1 MRTKN
6 KKRNRKLQIL
16 VIVTGFLFVF
26 FLIFLVPVNFGQLF
40 KGNLLLNGIFIAI
53 PIIFAVL
60 FVVTLSYAINRI
72 SLIKTIELENENVL
86 GQKSSFN
93 NLYAFQKRI
102 FALSRFRSKQS
113 QHIIAFTFSNLVVS
127 QNLNRNQEI
136 FGINTFIVEYLESMA
151 KDINLNPRDFI
162 FAFSHGTFLIFT
174 FKQNEQ
180 SLNMICET
188 LSRKI
193 YEYAADNCR
202 HVSVQPFFG
211 ITLVNDEETL
221 IQHIENA
228 QVAREYS
235 ERNFETV
242 TFYQPSFRKTITT
255 NDIDELQAALE
266 NNEFVVYYQ
275 PKFDLTN
282 KRFISSEA
290 LIRWKSE
297 KYGLLSPA
305 KFLDKAE
312 AVGLTHEI
320 DTFVL
325 RKVCED
331 INDLRRRGKK
341 LLPVS
346 VNFSLYEFYSAN
358 FLDTIV
364 QIMEHYEIPTNLIE
378 IEITEATSQANQFL
392 SVSIIKKLKDRGM
405 RVLMDDFGIGFSNL
419 GNLKKIP
426 FDAIKID
433 KSFIDDIVV
442 NEKAREIVRL
452 LVGLAKVSGME
463 VIAEGV
469 DNIEQVNILRKI
481 KCDTI
486 QGFYYSP
493 ALSHKDFEKF
503 LANNPFEKKEA
514 VNKWF

>member
-1 MRTKN
+1 MKN
-6 KKRNRKLQIL
+6 KKINRKLQIL
-16 VIVTGFLFVF
+16 VVITGFLFTF
-26 FLIFLVPVNFGQLF
+26 FLVFLVPVNFGQLF
-40 KGNLLLNGIFIAI
+40 KGDLLLNGIFITI
-53 PIIFAVL
+53 PIIFAIL
-60 FVVTLSYAINRI
+60 FIITLTYAINRV
-72 SLIKTIELENENVL
+72 SLLKTVELENENVL
-86 GQKSSFN
+86 GRKSAFN
-93 NLYAFQKRI
+93 NLYAFQKKVL
-102 FALSRFRSKQS
+102 ALSRFRRRQS

-136 FGINTFIVEYLESMA
+136 FGVNSFIVDYLESLP
-151 KDINLNPRDFI
+151 KDIGINPRDMV
-162 FAFSHGTFLIFT
+162 FAFSHGTFLIYT

-180 SLNMICET
+180 SLNNICET
-188 LSRKI
+188 LSRQI
-193 YEYAADNCR
+193 YDYAADNCR

-211 ITLVNDEETL
+211 ITLVNDEET
-221 IQHIENA
+221 IVQHIENA

-235 ERNFETV
+235 ERNFETI
-242 TFYQPSFRKTITT
+242 TFYQPSFRKTINT
-255 NDIDELQAALE
+255 NDIEELQAALE
-266 NNEFVVYYQ
+266 KGEFVVYYQ
-275 PKFDLTN
+275 PKFDLMN

-290 LIRWKSE
+290 LIRWESE

-325 RKVCED
+325 RKVCENL
-331 INDLRRRGKK
+331 NDLRRRGKRM
-341 LLPVS
+341 LPVS

-364 QIMEHYEIPTNLIE
+364 KIMEEYDIPTHLIE

-392 SVSIIKKLKDRGM
+392 SISIIKKLKDRGI
-405 RVLMDDFGIGFSNL
+405 RVLMDDFGIGFSNI

-433 KSFIDDIVV
+433 KSFIDDLVTDI
-442 NEKAREIVRL
+442 KAQEIVKL
-452 LVGLAKVSGME
+452 LIGLSKVNGME

-469 DNIEQVNILRKI
+469 DNKEQVDILRKI

-486 QGFYYSP
+486 QGFYYSR
-493 ALSHKDFEKF
+493 ALSSKDYEKF

-514 VNKWF
+514 VKK

>member
-1 MRTKN
+1 MKKN
-6 KKRNRKLQIL
+6 NKQNKLLQIFV
-16 VIVTGFLFVF
+16 VITGVLFAF
-26 FLIFLVPVNFGQLF
+26 FLVFLIPVNYGRLF
-40 KGNLLLNGIFIAI
+40 KGDVVLNGLFIAI
-53 PIIFAVL
+53 PIVFAAL
-60 FVVTLSYAINRI
+60 FIILLTYTINRI

-86 GQKSSFN
+86 GKKSSFN

-102 FALSRFRSKQS
+102 FALSRFRRRQS
-113 QHIIAFTFSNLVVS
+113 QHIIAFTFSNLSVS

-136 FGINTFIVEYLESMA
+136 FGVNSFIVDCLENFA
-151 KDINLNPRDFI
+151 KDVGINEHDLI
-162 FAFSHGTFLIFT
+162 YAFSHGTFLVYT
-174 FKQNEQ
+174 FKQTEQ

-211 ITLVNDEETL
+211 ITVVDDEET
-221 IQHIENA
+221 IVQHIENA

-235 ERNFETV
+235 ERNFEAI
-242 TFYQPSFRKTITT
+242 TFYQPSFRKTINS
-255 NDIDELQAALE
+255 NDIEELQAALE
-266 NNEFVVYYQ
+266 NGEFIVYYQ
-275 PKFDLTN
+275 PKYDLMN

-290 LIRWKSE
+290 LIRWNSE

-331 INDLRRRGKK
+331 FNDLRRRGKR

-364 QIMEHYEIPTNLIE
+364 QIMKEYDIPTHLIE

-392 SVSIIKKLKDRGM
+392 SISVIKKLKDRGI
-405 RVLMDDFGIGFSNL
+405 RVLMDDFGIGFSNI

-433 KSFIDDIVV
+433 KSFIDDIATD
-442 NEKAREIVRL
+442 EKAREIVKL
-452 LVGLAKVSGME
+452 LIGLSKVNGME

-469 DNIEQVNILRKI
+469 DNKEQVEILRKI

-486 QGFYYSP
+486 QGFYYSR
-493 ALSHKDFEKF
+493 ALSKADYEKF
-503 LANNPFEKKEA
+503 LMDNPFEKKEA
-514 VNKWF
+514 VK